1 MKRSSIL
8 LLLITISF
16 TVFSQV
22 HTTYLWHLQQP
33 IYWPENSQWE
43 PPEYQPA
50 WESHYL
56 KTNGGNIYPDGQAH
70 PLNDLEEIFGKD
82 DRKAVYQWR
91 TKDAVQTLLGLPD
104 AGAQVNYSG
113 CLIENV
119 NSLANAGQ
127 WGYSPGWQ
135 DNFITA
141 RNWQTSGGNP
151 RMDIVG
157 FTFHHALAPLVSENV
172 LRKEIQAHR
181 HIYQQTFGTSPDYSK
196 GFWPAECSFST
207 RIIKVLAEEGFEW
220 SVIANSHLA
229 RTLADYPLSFGTSGC
244 NIDPP
249 NAADKVTT
257 IGSNWWSGQIDGRG
271 GTFAAPY
278 CYQAHKAQYT
288 DPETGEVF
296 KITVVPM
303 DDVLS
308 YMNGYALMGTG
319 EIDAHIAPFDDPD
332 HPSIVLLAH
341 DGDNA
346 WGGGYDYYHNS
357 VPQFA
362 QAAAGQGYVPTTVQ
376 QFLDNNPVP
385 EDNVVHVED
394 GSWVNAAN
402 DWGHP
407 QFINWLWPMYT
418 QDFEFDPNGWTEDA
432 RNWAVLMAAENHVQM
447 AEDIAGTPP
456 ITEIVSP
463 GEGSS
468 PVAKA
473 WHHLLPGYTSGYMY
487 YGTSLDMEVKQTLA
501 ANIAVGHASEV
512 IDANPD
518 VDNTP
523 PNVFIPQRYPY
534 NPGGTGFGPTYGYQ
548 QHQNSSDFTVWTF
561 AYDVNGLSDV
571 VLKYRLDDDGAN
583 PLDDFANDTYAG
595 GSGVGDW
602 IELPMQSRLFPAGN
616 VTNNPDIDFF
626 IMPDHIAYQYW
637 AEISGL
643 SEVLVDYYVEATDN
657 NGNTFKTAIQHV
669 YVGTESPGG
678 QGNVAWTPEEPD
690 NDDVITIVVENATQG
705 ANLHWGINGFNQPI
719 EDYWPEGTFL
729 VGGTGPAVE
738 TPFEGPNAE
747 DQLILEIGPFN
758 NPAQEVN
765 SIHFAIHYNDD
776 TWDNNNGQDYV
787 INLGPGGTEI
797 VQWLPSE
804 PNELET
810 ITITVNQAQTGG
822 KLHWGVNDWNNPDPV
837 YWPEGTVLFG
847 GTGPAVQSPMEG
859 PNAENQLT
867 IQIGPFNQPEQEVT
881 VVDFVIAFNDGTW
894 NNNNGQDYHIII
906 SPAPET
912 GALTGAVINSNTGEF
927 LSGATITV
935 SDGIHVF
942 TGESNEGITPDINY
956 QVDNVIPGT
965 YNVVCTADGFET
977 SQITGLEI
985 LANQIATADF
995 SMVPADYPLPP
1006 GWDFVF
1012 TPTTHVISIPGTI
1025 DPQYN
1030 GQSLQHGDY
1039 IGVFYLDEEQS
1050 EVCGGAIQWQN
1061 ETTVLSAFGND
1072 NFTTEKDGFDD
1083 GDPLIWKIY
1092 RQQQQQ
1098 AYYANVEYDPVMPDT
1113 QGVFVPFGLSQLLS
1127 LEAYSTTLQ
1136 SLEIPAGW
1144 SGLSSFV
1151 DPVFSDLVTI
1161 FAPYPGNP
1169 VIMISQTGIYYPG
1182 EEINTIGNW
1191 NYRDGYQI
1199 KASES
1204 FTLEMEGFDQI
1215 DAEVNLDSGW
1225 NLIPVLSGC
1234 GAGTEE
1240 LFGAMP
1246 AVNVVKE
1253 VAGTGVYWPEYGI
1266 STLTTLNPG
1275 RAYWISVNA
1284 DASFIYPE
1292 CTEQLPKAPVSKTD
1306 FRTSPWNEVQST
1318 AISHIFALPA
1328 DALQQ
1333 VEIITGDLIGIFGT
1347 DGKCY
1352 GLLEVDQTEN
1362 NRVMVAFADDET
1374 TPAKDG
1380 LTGNEPVS
1388 FRLYR
1393 PSSGKEGL
1401 LEADYDTGMPQQG
1414 DFNKNGISAVNG
1426 LTLTSFGVAEA
1437 QIPAFEIY
1445 PNPAHSEIQ
1454 ILFDEKAKVNRL
1466 DVLNLQGNI
1475 IRSYYVSAGKAEM
1488 NLDISD
1494 LEAGVYLLKAVGDG
1508 GSDFKKLIVY

>member
-1 MKRSSIL
+1 MKKLLPIL
-8 LLLITISF
+8 LVLLS
-16 TVFSQV
+16 SALHAQV

-33 IYWPENSQWE
+33 IYWPENSQWA
-43 PPEYQPA
+43 PAKYQA
-50 WESHYL
+50 AHESHYL
-56 KTNGGNIYPDGQAH
+56 KVNGGNIYPDGQAH

-91 TKDAVQTLLGLPD
+91 AKDAVQTLLGLPD

-135 DNFITA
+135 NNFITA

-151 RMDIVG
+151 RMDILG
-157 FTFHHALAPLVSENV
+157 FTFHHALAPLISENV

-278 CYQAHKAQYT
+278 CYQAHKAQYI

-319 EIDAHIAPFDDPD
+319 EIDAHIAPFDDPA
-332 HPSIVLLAH
+332 HPGIVLLAH

-362 QAAAGQGYVPTTVQ
+362 QAAANQGYIPTTVQ

-385 EDNVVHVED
+385 EDHVVHVED

-418 QDFEFDPNGWTEDA
+418 QNFEFDPNGWTEDA
-432 RNWAVLMAAENHVQM
+432 RNWAVLTAAENHVQM

-456 ITEIVSP
+456 IAEVVSP
-463 GEGSS
+463 NEGSS
-468 PVAKA
+468 AVARA

-487 YGTSLDMEVKQTLA
+487 YGTALDMEVKQTLA
-501 ANIAVGHASEV
+501 ANIAVDHAAEV
-512 IDANPD
+512 INANPG

-534 NPGGTGFGPTYGYQ
+534 NPGATGFGPTYGYQ

-561 AYDVNGLSDV
+561 AYDVNGLENV

-583 PLDDFANDTYAG
+583 PLDSHENDTYAG
-595 GSGVGDW
+595 GAGVGDW
-602 IELPMQSRLFPAGN
+602 IDLPMQSRLFPAGN
-616 VTNNPDIDFF
+616 VNNNPDIDFF
-626 IMPDHIAYQYW
+626 IMPDYIAYQYW

-643 SEVLVDYYVEATDN
+643 SEVLVDYYVEATDV
-657 NGNTFKTAIQHV
+657 NGNTFKTPIQHV
-669 YVGTESPGG
+669 YVGAESPGG
-678 QGNVAWTPEEPD
+678 QGNVSWTPEEPD
-690 NDDVITIVVENATQG
+690 NDDLITIVVENATQG
-705 ANLHWGINGFNQPI
+705 GNLHWGINGFNQPI

-738 TPFEGPNAE
+738 TPFEGPNAQG
-747 DQLILEIGPFN
+747 QLVLQIGPFN
-758 NPAQEVN
+758 NPAQEVSN
-765 SIHFAIHYNDD
+765 ISFVIHYDDD
-776 TWDNNNGQDYV
+776 TWENNNGQDYV
-787 INLGPGGTEI
+787 INLGPGGTDI

-804 PNELET
+804 PNEAEV
-810 ITITVNQAQTGG
+810 ITITVNDAPTTGM
-822 KLHWGVNDWNNPDPV
+822 LHWGVNGWNNPDPV
-837 YWPEGTVLFG
+837 YWPEGSVLFG
-847 GTGPAVQSPMEG
+847 GTGPAVQSPMVG
-859 PNAENQLT
+859 PNPEGQLT

-881 VVDFVIAFNDGTW
+881 VVDFVIAFDDGTW
-894 NNNNGQDYHIII
+894 NNNNGQDYHITIG
-906 SPAPET
+906 PAPES
-912 GALTGAVINSNTGEF
+912 GSLAGAVSHGSTGEF
-927 LSGATITV
+927 LAEALITV
-935 SDGIHVF
+935 SDGVHVYS
-942 TGESNEGITPDINY
+942 GESGNGIAPDINY
-956 QVDNVIPGT
+956 QIENIIPGT
-965 YNVVCTADGFET
+965 YSVVCTADGFET
-977 SQITGLEI
+977 MQLNGVEI
-985 LANQIATADF
+985 LVNETAVADF
-995 SMVPADYPLPP
+995 SMIPVDYPLPS
-1006 GWDFVF
+1006 GWEFAF
-1012 TPTTHVISIPGTI
+1012 TPTSHVISIPETVA
-1025 DPQYN
+1025 PQFN
-1030 GQSLQHGDY
+1030 GLPLQNGDY
-1039 IGVFYLDEEQS
+1039 IGVFYLDEDLNEA
-1050 EVCGGAIQWQN
+1050 CGGAIQWQL
-1061 ETTVLSAFGND
+1061 EGSVISAFGD
-1072 NFTTEKDGFDD
+1072 DSFTVEKDGFA
-1083 GDPLIWKIY
+1083 GGEPLIWKIY

-1098 AYYANVEYDPVMPDT
+1098 SFYALVSYDPALPDT
-1113 QGVFVPFGLSQLLS
+1113 EGTFVPFGVSQLLS
-1127 LEAYSTTLQ
+1127 LEAFSTTLQ
-1136 SLEIPAGW
+1136 TLNVPAGW
-1144 SGLSSFV
+1144 SGVSLFV
-1151 DPVFSDLVTI
+1151 DPVISELETI
-1161 FAPYPGNP
+1161 FAPFPGNP
-1169 VIMISQTGIYYPG
+1169 VIMASQTGIYYPA

-1191 NYRDGYQI
+1191 DYEDGYQI
-1199 KASES
+1199 KANES
-1204 FTLEMEGFDQI
+1204 FTLEVEGFDQI
-1215 DAEVNLDSGW
+1215 GTGVTLDSGW
-1225 NLIPVLSGC
+1225 NLIPVLTDC

-1240 LFGAMP
+1240 LFGAMNS
-1246 AVNVVKE
+1246 VNIVKE
-1253 VAGTGVYWPEYGI
+1253 VAGTAVYWPAYGI

-1275 RAYWISVNA
+1275 RAYWISVNE
-1284 DASFIYPE
+1284 DDSFTYPE
-1292 CTEQLPKAPVSKTD
+1292 CTEVVGDMGSRSEQNIS
-1306 FRTSPWNEVQST
+1306 SPWNEVHTT
-1318 AISHIFALPA
+1318 AATHLFALPG
-1328 DALQQ
+1328 DVLQQ
-1333 VEIITGDLIGIFGT
+1333 AEINAGDLIGVFGT
-1347 DGKCY
+1347 DDKCY
-1352 GLLEVDQTEN
+1352 GVFEVGQTGSSQA
-1362 NRVMVAFADDET
+1362 MVAFADDET
-1374 TPAKDG
+1374 TSAKEG

-1401 LEADYDTGMPQQG
+1401 LEADYDADMPQQG
-1414 DFNKNGISAVNG
+1414 NFKGNGVSAISG
-1426 LTLTSFGVAEA
+1426 LTLTSYGISEA
-1437 QIPAFEIY
+1437 QALSFEIY
-1445 PNPAHSEIQ
+1445 PNPAQSEIL
-1454 ILFDEKAKVNRL
+1454 ILFDEKAGVKRL
-1466 DVLNLQGNI
+1466 EILNLQGKMI
-1475 IRSYYVSAGKAEM
+1475 HSYDVAAGKAEM
-1488 NLDISD
+1488 NLDIRD
-1494 LEAGVYLLKAVGDG
+1494 LEAGIYIVKATGF
-1508 GSDFKKLIVY
+1508 GSDGYEKLIVF